1 MTRRIVVISAMALG
15 LAYSAGAQQ
24 KGDTTLKSTTIE
36 VIQSYKPEI
45 MQAPKPAFKP
55 DLPPRDTSK
64 PPFRY
69 DVPQQALFY
78 TYSSLPLRPL
88 ALGKDTLILPFPS
101 YIKFGGGTQSTI
113 YADAGIASLKGGNYE
128 TAIHLHHLSQDGNIK
143 NQKVSLSGLEAEGT
157 LHTTANAWRLSL
169 EGLRNRY
176 HFYGYDHDKVDYT
189 RDTVQQTY
197 TGVQAMLDVKN
208 QAANSLGID
217 YHPRAGF
224 YIYGDDHKVNERTLM
239 FDLPVTKTIDTSVQM
254 GVGINGSF
262 TRLAKPSGDI
272 DNNLFQ
278 VTPQVTLHAGSFGA
292 KLGIYPTFGMNGNS
306 FLLPDVN
313 LRFQVPNTQFAISA
327 GWRADLRQNTYRQ
340 LSGFNPYI
348 FNNYETRQTR
358 TDEVFGMLSSNIGN
372 HFTLSARVSWW
383 QFNNLPMFLNDT
395 LDRKNFYILY
405 DEQVNAVS
413 LQGSVRYLVASAFSM
428 GATGTFTS
436 FNKKTFDRVWHE
448 PGIRIKADIMLQ
460 PLPALSITAYALL
473 LDQIYAL
480 NELHE
485 EVKLDAIL
493 DVGGSAEY
501 QFIPRLS
508 AFINLSNLLNNH
520 YQRWYGYNSY
530 GINIY
535 GGLRLKF

>member
-1 MTRRIVVISAMALG
+1 MRRRIVVILIAILT
-15 LAYSAGAQQ
+15 LAIKASAQQ

-45 MQAPKPAFKP
+45 TQAPKPEFKP

-64 PPFRY
+64 PAFRY
-69 DVPQQALFY
+69 EVPQQALYY

-88 ALGKDTLILPFPS
+88 ALGKDTSDLPFPS
-101 YIKFGGGTQSTI
+101 YIKLGGGTQSTI
-113 YADAGIASLKGGNYE
+113 YADAGIANLKGSNYE

-143 NQKVSLSGLEAEGT
+143 NQKVSLTGLEAEGT
-157 LHTTANAWRLSL
+157 LHTNTNAWRLSL

-176 HFYGYDHDKVDYT
+176 HFYGYDHDKFDYA
-189 RDTVQQTY
+189 RDTIQQTY

-208 QAANSLGID
+208 QTANSLGIS
-217 YHPRAGF
+217 YHPRVGF
-224 YIYGDDHKVNERTLM
+224 YIYGDDHEVNERTMM
-239 FDLPVTKTIDTSVQM
+239 FDLPVTKDIDTAMQLGL
-254 GVGINGSF
+254 GVNGSF
-262 TRLAKPSGDI
+262 TRLSAPPGAI

-278 VTPQVTLHAGSFGA
+278 VTPQATLHTGGFSAR
-292 KLGIYPTFGMNGNS
+292 LGIYPTFGMNSNS
-306 FLLPDVN
+306 FLLPDIN
-313 LRFQVPNTQFAISA
+313 LRYQVPNTQFAISA
-327 GWRADLRQNTYRQ
+327 GWLAGLRQNTYRQ
-340 LSGFNPYI
+340 LSGYNPYV

-372 HFTLSARVSWW
+372 HFTLSARASWW

-395 LDRKNFYILY
+395 SDRKNFYILY

-413 LQGSVRYLVASAFSM
+413 FQGTIRYQVANTFSI

-448 PGIRIKADIMLQ
+448 PGIRVKGDIMLQ

-508 AFINLSNLLNNH
+508 AFINLSNLFNNR
-520 YQRWYGYNSY
+520 YERWYGYNSY